1 MNSAYGAA
9 NFDSS
14 RGCWRHSFQ
23 AGGDSMD
30 YCMVAATPYVINSG
44 DGARIYLQTHSDPQA
59 GIYSQVD
66 PGLEGL
72 FFIGLGANQKW
83 TALAS
88 SPAID
93 MGQAGDCGCSD
104 SKVIDVGPNIHGW
117 LSTVGGVWQGV
128 QVTRYSLQVPMGG
141 KIRDVSEIPRVS
153 ENSPD
158 ESNALEVDRDGKV
171 VAGMYPIKVTQ
182 TRAGNVLGTR
192 LVSYDERKGVYPWDP

>member
-23 AGGDSMD
+23 TGGDSIE
-30 YCMVAATPYVINSG
+30 YCMVAATPDIINGG

-72 FFIGLGANQKW
+72 FFIGLDANQKW

-93 MGQAGDCGCSD
+93 MGQAGDCGCTD
-104 SKVIDVGPNIHGW
+104 SKVIEVGPNIHGW

-141 KIRDVSEIPRVS
+141 KIRDVSEIPHVS

-182 TRAGNVLGTR
+182 TRAGNVLGAR
-192 LVSYDERKGVYPWDP
+192 LVSYDERKGVYPWNP